1 MAALTWDETGKRL
14 FELGVDRGV
23 LYVMKTDGTYDKG
36 VAWNGLTAVNESPS
50 GAEPNDLYA
59 DNMKYATLRSAEEYE
74 ATIEAYTYPDEFG
87 ACDGTAE
94 AATGVYFGGQTR
106 TPFGFCYRTKIGND
120 VAGMEKGYK
129 LHIVYNA
136 TANPSEKNYETVNE
150 DPDAMTFSWEI
161 TATPVQAT
169 GYKPLSHIV
178 IDSTKADAT
187 KLGDLEAL
195 LYGGD
200 ETEPTLPTPD
210 TIKTMMTVA

>member
-23 LYVMKTDGTYDKG
+23 LYVMTTDGTYDKG

-74 ATIEAYTYPDEFG
+74 ATIEAFTYPDEFG

-94 AATGVYFGGQTR
+94 AATGVYFGGQSR

-120 VAGMEKGYK
+120 VAGMDKGYK
-129 LHIVYNA
+129 LHIVYGA
-136 TANPSEKNYETVNE
+136 TVKPSEKNYETVNE
-150 DPDAMTFSWEI
+150 DPDAMTFSWEL
-161 TATPVQAT
+161 TTNPVQVS
-169 GYKPLSHIV
+169 GYKPVSHIV
-178 IDSTKADAT
+178 INSTKADAT
-187 KLGDLEAL
+187 KLAALEAM
-195 LYGGD
+195 LYGG
-200 ETEPTLPTPD
+200 TESDPTLPTPD
-210 TIKTMMTVA
+210 TVKTTMAAA